1 MLSTAGLSLEQAP
14 PIGVPFR
21 FFLTAPIFTL
31 AAGLLLAWQGEALMA
46 SRWTP
51 GALAGTHLI
60 ALGFLSQVMCGALFQ
75 MLPVLA
81 GSPVPG
87 AHRAGPAGQVL
98 LVTGTLSICLGLLG
112 LGPGGPAPWLWSGAG
127 LLGLGLLAIAVPVA
141 VALARTRGAAD
152 TVAAMRLALAGLAV
166 TVALGLVLALA
177 VPGTIRL
184 KDFAAWVDLHLA
196 WGLLGWGGVLIIGV
210 GLQVVPM
217 FHVAPAYPRALR
229 LLLPRLALAG
239 LVTAAAV
246 TLSGWPRL
254 APLGFGT
261 TILALGVFAA
271 VTLDRQHRRV
281 RRRLDATLMH
291 WWSAMASVLLATGV
305 WFAEG
310 RGEALG
316 VLVLIGVGVG
326 LPSGMLLK
334 IAPFLSWFHL
344 QHRQITLGRF
354 DLRLPNMHSLLPETG
369 GYLHLG
375 LHLLALAL
383 LLAAAFGVPF
393 AARAGGVALAA
404 SAAVLFG
411 LLVCT
416 ALAYR
421 RASAALAQSGHP
433 TSHAL

>member
-1 MLSTAGLSLEQAP
+1 M
-14 PIGVPFR
+14 
-21 FFLTAPIFTL
+21 
-31 AAGLLLAWQGEALMA
+31 
-46 SRWTP
+46 
-51 GALAGTHLI
+51 
-60 ALGFLSQVMCGALFQ
+60 
-75 MLPVLA
+75 
-81 GSPVPG
+81 
-87 AHRAGPAGQVL
+87 
-98 LVTGTLSICLGLLG
+98 TGTLSLCLGLLG
-112 LGPGGPAPWLWSGAG
+112 LGPGGPTPWLWSGAG

-141 VALARTRGAAD
+141 IALTRARGAAD
-152 TVAAMRLALAGLAV
+152 TVAAMRLALVGLAV
-166 TVALGLVLALA
+166 TLALGLILALA
-177 VPGTIRL
+177 VPGTLQL

-239 LVTAAAV
+239 LVAAALA
-246 TLSGWPRL
+246 TLTGWPGSPPGASARRPRPGECL
-254 APLGFGT
+254 PSSPWTASTAGCAGAWMPPCCTGGRPWPRCCWP
-261 TILALGVFAA
+261 LAL
-271 VTLDRQHRRV
+271 
-281 RRRLDATLMH
+281 
-291 WWSAMASVLLATGV
+291 
-305 WFAEG
+305 WFAGG

-411 LLVCT
+411 LLVRT

-421 RASAALAQSGHP
+421 RASAALARVEGLGVADSGAAVRQAP
-433 TSHAL
+433 LPR

>member
-1 MLSTAGLSLEQAP
+1 MLNTAGLSLEQAP

-21 FFLTAPIFTL
+21 FFLTAPLFTL

-87 AHRAGPAGQVL
+87 AHRAGPAGQIL
-98 LVTGTLSICLGLLG
+98 LVTGTLSLCLGLLG

-141 VALARTRGAAD
+141 VALARARGAAD

-166 TVALGLVLALA
+166 TLALGLVLALA

-184 KDFAAWVDLHLA
+184 EDFAAWVDLHLA

-217 FHVAPAYPRALR
+217 FHVAPAYPRTLR

-239 LVTAAAV
+239 LVLAAAA
-246 TLSGWPRL
+246 TLIGWPGL
-254 APLGFGT
+254 APWGFGM
-261 TILALGVFAA
+261 TILALVVFAV

-281 RRRLDATLMH
+281 RRRLDATLLH
-291 WWSAMASVLLATGV
+291 WWSAMASVLLAAGL
-305 WFAEG
+305 WLAGG
-310 RGEALG
+310 RGRLWG
-316 VLVLIGVGVG
+316 
-326 LPSGMLLK
+326 
-334 IAPFLSWFHL
+334 SW
-344 QHRQITLGRF
+344 
-354 DLRLPNMHSLLPETG
+354 S
-369 GYLHLG
+369 
-375 LHLLALAL
+375 
-383 LLAAAFGVPF
+383 
-393 AARAGGVALAA
+393 
-404 SAAVLFG
+404 
-411 LLVCT
+411 
-416 ALAYR
+416 
-421 RASAALAQSGHP
+421 
-433 TSHAL
+433 

>member
-1 MLSTAGLSLEQAP
+1 VLSTAGLSLEQAP

-21 FFLTAPIFTL
+21 FFLTAPLFTL

-87 AHRAGPAGQVL
+87 AHCAGPAGQIL
-98 LVTGTLSICLGLLG
+98 LVIGTLSLCLSLLG
-112 LGPGGPAPWLWSGAG
+112 LGSGGPAPWLWSGAV

-141 VALARTRGAAD
+141 VALARARGAAD
-152 TVAAMRLALAGLAV
+152 TVAAMRLALAGLAA
-166 TVALGLVLALA
+166 TLALGLVLALA

-184 KDFAAWVDLHLA
+184 ADFAAWVDLHLA

-217 FHVAPAYPRALR
+217 FHVAPAYPRSLR

-239 LVTAAAV
+239 LVLAAAA
-246 TLSGWPRL
+246 TLLGWPRL
-254 APLGFGT
+254 APWGFGMA
-261 TILALGVFAA
+261 ILALVVFAA

-281 RRRLDATLMH
+281 RRRLDATLLH
-291 WWSAMASVLLATGV
+291 WWSAMASVLLAAGL
-305 WFAEG
+305 WFAG
-310 RGEALG
+310 ARGEAVG

-344 QHRQITLGRF
+344 QHRQVTLGRY

-383 LLAAAFGVPF
+383 LLVAAFGVPF

-411 LLVCT
+411 LLFRT

-421 RASAALAQSGHP
+421 RASAALAQSGP
-433 TSHAL
+433 PASQAL

>member
-1 MLSTAGLSLEQAP
+1 VLNTAGLSLEQAP

-21 FFLTAPIFTL
+21 FFLTAPLFAL
-31 AAGLLLAWQGEALMA
+31 AGGLLLAWQGEALMA

-87 AHRAGPAGQVL
+87 VHRAGPTGQVL
-98 LVTGTLSICLGLLG
+98 LVTGTLSLCLGLLG

-127 LLGLGLLAIAVPVA
+127 LLGLGLLVIAVPVA
-141 VALARTRGAAD
+141 VALARARGAAD
-152 TVAAMRLALAGLAV
+152 TVAAMRLALVGLAV
-166 TVALGLVLALA
+166 TLALGLVLVLA

-184 KDFAAWVDLHLA
+184 EGFAGWVDLHLA

-217 FHVAPAYPRALR
+217 FHVAPAYPRTLR

-239 LVTAAAV
+239 LVLAAAA
-246 TLSGWPRL
+246 TLTGWPGL
-254 APLGFGT
+254 APWGFGLA
-261 TILALGVFAA
+261 ILALVVFAV

-281 RRRLDATLMH
+281 RRRLDATLLH
-291 WWSAMASVLLATGV
+291 WWSAMASVLLAAGL
-305 WFAEG
+305 WLAGG
-310 RGEALG
+310 RGEAVG

-334 IAPFLSWFHL
+334 IVPFLSWFHL
-344 QHRQITLGRF
+344 QHRQVTLGRF
-354 DLRLPNMHSLLPETG
+354 DLRLPNMHSLLPEPG

-393 AARAGGVALAA
+393 AVRAGGAALAA

-411 LLVCT
+411 LLVRT

-421 RASAALAQSGHP
+421 RASAALAYSGP
-433 TSHAL
+433 PARQAL